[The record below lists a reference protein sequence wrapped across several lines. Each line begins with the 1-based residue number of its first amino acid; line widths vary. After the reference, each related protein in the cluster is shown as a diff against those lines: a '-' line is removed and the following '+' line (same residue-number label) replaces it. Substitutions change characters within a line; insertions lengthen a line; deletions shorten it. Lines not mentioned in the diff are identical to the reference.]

1 MQVEEGDGVQEC
13 DTTDDAER
21 YEAGINLNFR
31 SFQLLPLALRT
42 IPFAEIYFSWLLVE
56 HF

>member
-13 DTTDDAER
+13 DTTDDSKR
-21 YEAGINLNFR
+21 YESGINLNFW
-31 SFQLLPLALRT
+31 SFNCCDFPRT